1 MLFEAGLLWDNCGRW
16 GEKDCRA
23 VITYVRGRG
32 SREQLEKAR
41 AELYHPFKGF
51 AAGIIAMLIPA
62 VLTVVC
68 TALAF
73 NGWEKHCASLADT
86 LYNILYMLFMAAS
99 PLLLSGGWR
108 EARGAAVPLC
118 VLPPSAPTLRFRD
131 GGPDAPR
138 SRTPRR

>member
-1 MLFEAGLLWDNCGRW
+1 MIKDTLKFALKLMLIFAAVVVFTLIGLSIILSVQISTPLKLVAGGAFMLFEAGLLWDNCGRW

-62 VLTVVC
+62 VLTVV
-68 TALAF
+68 
-73 NGWEKHCASLADT
+73 
-86 LYNILYMLFMAAS
+86 
-99 PLLLSGGWR
+99 
-108 EARGAAVPLC
+108 
-118 VLPPSAPTLRFRD
+118 
-131 GGPDAPR
+131 
-138 SRTPRR
+138 